1 MTVIADATESISRW
15 WAPALAFIAG
25 IVSFASPCVFPL
37 VPGYLSFVTGEA
49 VATIDREPTTET
61 RTRTR
66 NLAPILLFIAGF
78 TLVFTLYGAFST
90 TFVRIFKGR
99 TGQVIAGLV
108 VIAVGLLLI
117 GYALGR
123 GWLALYAERRP
134 LLQKVRP
141 GVTGSFPLG
150 MAFAAGWT
158 PCIGPVLAA
167 ILTLAAASGGAVR
180 GAFLL
185 AIYSLG
191 LGVPFLLLGLGAQ
204 WLAGTLG
211 WIKRHY
217 RAISVVSGGILIVI
231 GAMLMTQTFTR
242 YLNGLAGRFQ
252 PGL

>member
-1 MTVIADATESISRW
+1 MTVIADAAESISRW

-49 VATIDREPTTET
+49 VVDPGAERGSVL
-61 RTRTR
+61 RAR
-66 NLAPILLFIAGF
+66 NMAPILLFIAGF

-90 TFVRIFKGR
+90 TFVRIFKGH
-99 TGQVIAGLV
+99 TGQVVAGLV

-134 LLQKVRP
+134 LLQRVRP

-167 ILTLAAASGGAVR
+167 ILTLAAASGGAAR
-180 GAFLL
+180 GALLL

-191 LGVPFLLLGLGAQ
+191 LGVPFLVLGLGAQ

-211 WIKRHY
+211 WIRRHY

-242 YLNGLAGRFQ
+242 YLNGLAQRFQ